1 MQRGIAIFSFHHR
14 NFSKPSADHLTH
26 DVLMASIHPAGDSY
40 NHRPSDLQ
48 KLHAT
53 LPGFSFSRCGCV
65 GGVVCGGSRWGLFVA
80 QWAGEHFIF
89 VASSF
94 GPLRVNPLFTI
105 NYTANYDG
113 VNGWYYQIGVIKYN
127 FLD

>member
-1 MQRGIAIFSFHHR
+1 MDIAWNAPTLRSVADNMMEAIR
-14 NFSKPSADHLTH
+14 NGRESTS
-26 DVLMASIHPAGDSY
+26 
-40 NHRPSDLQ
+40 
-48 KLHAT
+48 
-53 LPGFSFSRCGCV
+53 
-65 GGVVCGGSRWGLFVA
+65 
-80 QWAGEHFIF
+80 IF

-94 GPLRVNPLFTI
+94 GPLRVNPLFTF